1 MKLGWSVP
9 IRTDLFSLS
18 PVSQPDRP
26 EAAQGK
32 GGKRMGKKDTRT
44 KRYMSDPE
52 HFADAFNSSVFGG
65 KQVVKAESL
74 SLQDM
79 DPTESGIVITEDAGD
94 IVQKVRDVLKKSVV
108 MEDGQTAFLIL
119 GIENQS
125 EVHYAMPVR
134 NLIYDALNYGQ
145 QVNRIAA
152 QHKKDKDVK
161 TGREYL
167 SGFKR
172 TDKLM
177 PVITLTI
184 YFGAKEWDAPRCLKD
199 MFPKELRPEILDEV
213 DDYRLHLIIPS
224 EIRDFSVFK
233 TELGTVMKFIA
244 ASEDGKKLK
253 ELCKDAAFEQVS
265 AETVQLINE
274 CIGSEIEVPKGEE
287 VIDMCKGWKEYGQ
300 EMREEGVFST
310 LEELVRKGLLTVQ
323 IAAEQ
328 AGMSTEEFEKK
339 IHIGKK

>member
-1 MKLGWSVP
+1 
-9 IRTDLFSLS
+9 
-18 PVSQPDRP
+18 
-26 EAAQGK
+26 
-32 GGKRMGKKDTRT
+32 MGKKDTRT

-52 HFADAFNSSVFGG
+52 HFADAFNASVFGG

-94 IVQKVRDVLKKSVV
+94 VVQKVRDVLKKSVV
-108 MEDGQTAFLIL
+108 MEDGKTAFLIL

-145 QVNRIAA
+145 QVNRIAG

-161 TGREYL
+161 TGGEYL

-199 MFPKELRPEILDEV
+199 MFPEELRPEILDEV

-244 ASEDGKKLK
+244 ASEDPEKME
-253 ELCKDAAFEQVS
+253 ELSRDRSFEKVS
-265 AETVQLINE
+265 TETVYLINE
-274 CIGSEIEVPKGEE
+274 CTGSEIEVPKGEE
-287 VIDMCKGWKEYGQ
+287 VINMCKGWEGYGQ
-300 EMREEGVFST
+300 KMQEKGVLST
-310 LEELVRKGLLTVQ
+310 LAELVQKGIITLQV
-323 IAAEQ
+323 AAEQ
-328 AGMSTEEFEKK
+328 AGMSMEEFEQKLK
-339 IHIGKK
+339 EIS